1 MKERVHKHIIS
12 ELHQTTRSDT
22 IFIVA
27 AILMN
32 LIILSI
38 NASLTE
44 NSKTEN
50 NMLMV
55 MFVFVA
61 LLIMVNLV
69 VIFGLL
75 KGKQTRAK
83 LLNGLI
89 NMYRDEQVE
98 KYYDDTLLSNYSTR
112 YNLFIMV
119 IVCTGIIA
127 VVVPFIMR

>member
-1 MKERVHKHIIS
+1 MKEHVHKHIIS
-12 ELHQTTRSDT
+12 ELHQGTRADT

-32 LIILSI
+32 LVILSV
-38 NASLTE
+38 NAGISET
-44 NSKTEN
+44 SVTQD
-50 NMLMV
+50 NMLLV
-55 MFVFVA
+55 MFLFVA

-83 LLNGLI
+83 LLAGLI
-89 NMYRDEQVE
+89 SMYHDEEVD
-98 KYYDDTLLSNYSTR
+98 KYYDKTLLSNYKTR

-119 IVCTGIIA
+119 VIFTGVIA

>member
-1 MKERVHKHIIS
+1 MKEHVHKHIIS

>member
-1 MKERVHKHIIS
+1 
-12 ELHQTTRSDT
+12 
-22 IFIVA
+22 
-27 AILMN
+27 MN

-38 NASLTE
+38 NASITE
-44 NSKTEN
+44 DSKTEN

-75 KGKQTRAK
+75 KGKQTRKK

-89 NMYRDEQVE
+89 TMYRDEQVE
-98 KYYDDTLLSNYSTR
+98 KYYDDSLLSNYSTR

-127 VVVPFIMR
+127 VLVPFIMR

>member
-1 MKERVHKHIIS
+1 
-12 ELHQTTRSDT
+12 
-22 IFIVA
+22 
-27 AILMN
+27 MN

-38 NASLTE
+38 NASITE
-44 NSKTEN
+44 DSKTEN

-83 LLNGLI
+83 LLKGLI

-98 KYYDDTLLSNYSTR
+98 KYYDDSLLSNYSTR

>member
-1 MKERVHKHIIS
+1 MKEHVHKHIIA
-12 ELHQTTRSDT
+12 ELQQTTRSDT

-32 LIILSI
+32 LIILAINSSI
-38 NASLTE
+38 TD

-69 VIFGLL
+69 VIFGLM

-83 LLNGLI
+83 LLKGLI
-89 NMYRDEQVE
+89 NMYRDEQVD
-98 KYYDDTLLSNYSTR
+98 KYYDDSLLSNYSTR

-119 IVCTGIIA
+119 IVCTGVIA
-127 VVVPFIMR
+127 VVVPFMMR

>member
-1 MKERVHKHIIS
+1 MKEHVHKHIIS
-12 ELHQTTRSDT
+12 ELQQTTRSDT

-38 NASLTE
+38 NASITE
-44 NSKTEN
+44 DSKTEN

-83 LLNGLI
+83 LLKGLI
-89 NMYRDEQVE
+89 NMYRDEEVE
-98 KYYDDTLLSNYSTR
+98 KYYDDSLLSNYSTR

-127 VVVPFIMR
+127 VVVPFMMR